1 MATYIMMGNFTAQGM
16 SKITGSP
23 ARIDTAREVMHTLG
37 AELKAWYVVMGQ
49 YDFVA
54 LLEAPNDE
62 TVAKISLSIGT
73 HGNIRIQS
81 MRAFTEDE
89 YRQIVAELP

>member
-1 MATYIMMGNFTAQGM
+1 MATYIMMGNFTPQGM

-23 ARIDTAREVMHTLG
+23 ARIDTAREVMHNLG
-37 AELKAWYVVMGQ
+37 AELKHWYVVMGQ

-54 LLEAPNDE
+54 LLEAPDDE
-62 TVAKISLSIGT
+62 TVAKISLSIGA

-89 YRQIVAELP
+89 YRQLITDLP